1 MLAAGATAPDEVA
14 MAAPYDP
21 DVYRRFAENLRGAL
35 DGPNIERP
43 SMRAL
48 RKKAFATSLGTANG
62 SHVWFSAVSSRMAAK
77 TVYLGGGP
85 EIVLP
90 KPGPEQLAI
99 VEKAPE
105 QLHKVLQLL
114 RTMPFVHV
122 RRQMG
127 DNGEFNPICN
137 LYVCVADPKHYR
149 LAYQWAMTMGDV
161 RKGRPGPEFVMIDVP
176 QEHALRMQIL
186 TIPEYDINIALGTD
200 YTGECKK
207 GFLRQGM
214 FRADQRGM
222 LGLHAGTKVVRARNA
237 ATQKLNTY
245 GVFMFGLTATGKST
259 WSCHQL
265 GLEAEQG
272 EGTWVAQDDIVF
284 LKRDGSAL
292 GTELGFYVKTDV
304 EQKLQ
309 EAMYHALTHS
319 SALLENVMVNAKGE
333 IDFLD
338 ERLGENGRGVL
349 DRRELKVERG
359 GKPVSICADSINLP
373 PLEKLDGLVFAFITR
388 RGTIM
393 PFAQRLTPEQGVL
406 AYLWGES
413 THSFATVPAKAG
425 ESVRIVG
432 MDDFIIGAQGRK
444 VNAFYDIV
452 MDLVARYPG
461 KVHFFQYNT
470 GGMGEIIEIDK
481 GTGKKKLVRK
491 VTRVPIDLMAAL
503 QRGDLRGT
511 NEYAK
516 GRLGTEY
523 VVRCEGGDLAAYD
536 PKNFY
541 SEEQIEAY
549 VADLVD
555 GRRKFTEEI
564 ASQGLRKDIRELAH
578 RELDAIEAKTKVK
591 PEPWA
596 PPEEAQPSEAAED
609 RDPRSKW
616 ISPWEPR
623 RPGAGLLPAPTGRR
637 RS

>member
-1 MLAAGATAPDEVA
+1 

-21 DVYRRFAENLRGAL
+21 DVYRRFAENLRDAL
-35 DGPNIERP
+35 KGPNIEHP

-48 RKKAFATSLGTANG
+48 RKKAFATSLETANG

-77 TVYLGGGP
+77 TVYLGSGP

-90 KPGPEQLAI
+90 KASPEQLGI

-105 QLHKVLQLL
+105 QLHKVLQLM

-127 DNGEFNPICN
+127 DNKEFNPICN

-149 LAYQWAMTMGDV
+149 LAYQWAMTMGEV
-161 RKGRPGPEFVMIDVP
+161 RKSRPGPEFVMIDVP
-176 QEHALRMQIL
+176 QEHQLRMQIL
-186 TIPEYDINIALGTD
+186 TIPEHDVNIALGTD

-222 LGLHAGTKVVRARNA
+222 LGLHAGTKVVRARDR
-237 ATQKLNTY
+237 ATGKLKTY

-304 EQKLQ
+304 DEKLQ
-309 EAMYHALTHS
+309 EAMYHALTHR
-319 SALLENVMVNAKGE
+319 SALLENVMIDARGQ

-349 DRRELKVERG
+349 DRRELKVKRG
-359 GKPVSICADSINLP
+359 GKLVSICADSINLP
-373 PLEKLDGLVFAFITR
+373 PLEKLDGLAFAFITR

-393 PFAQRLTPEQGVL
+393 PFAQRLTPEQGVM

-425 ESVRIVG
+425 ETVRIVG
-432 MDDFIIGAQGRK
+432 TDDFIIGAQGRK
-444 VNAFYDIV
+444 INAFYDIV

-470 GGMGEIIEIDK
+470 GGMGEMIEVDK
-481 GTGKKKLVRK
+481 GTGKKKLIRK

-523 VVRCEGGDLAAYD
+523 VVRCVGGDLAAYD
-536 PKNFY
+536 PYNFY
-541 SEEQIEAY
+541 SDEQIEAY

-564 ASQGLRKDIRELAH
+564 AAQGLRKDIRELAH
-578 RELDAIEAKTKVK
+578 RELDAIEAKTKQK

-623 RPGAGLLPAPTGRR
+623 RPSGGLFPAPAGRSR
-637 RS
+637 R

>member
-1 MLAAGATAPDEVA
+1 MLATGATAPDEVA

-35 DGPNIERP
+35 DGPNIEHL
-43 SMRAL
+43 SMRKL
-48 RKKAFATSLGTANG
+48 RKKALETAVMTANG
-62 SHVWFSAVSSRMAAK
+62 SPLWFSAISSRMAAK

-90 KPGPEQLAI
+90 KPSAEHLAI
-99 VEKAPE
+99 VERAPE
-105 QLHKVLQLL
+105 QLHKVLQLM

-127 DNGEFNPICN
+127 DNKQFNPICN
-137 LYVCVADPKHYR
+137 IYVCVADKKHYR
-149 LAYQWAMTMGDV
+149 LAYAWAMTMGDV
-161 RKGRPGPEFVMIDVP
+161 RKGRPGPEFIMIDVP
-176 QEHALRMQIL
+176 QEHQLRLQIL
-186 TIPEYDINIALGTD
+186 TIPEHDINIALGTD

-222 LGLHAGTKVVRARNA
+222 LGLHAGTKVVRARDK
-237 ATQKLNTY
+237 ATGKLKRY
-245 GVFMFGLTATGKST
+245 AVFMFGLTATGKST

-265 GLEAEQG
+265 GLDSAQG

-284 LKRDGSAL
+284 LQRDGSSY
-292 GTELGFYVKTDV
+292 GTEQNYYVKTDV
-304 EQKLQ
+304 DEKLQ
-309 EAMYHALTHS
+309 EAMFHALSHR
-319 SALLENVMVNAKGE
+319 SALLENVMIDARGR

-349 DRRELKVERG
+349 DRRELKVRRG
-359 GKPVSICADSINLP
+359 RKMESICADSINTP
-373 PLEKLDGLVFAFITR
+373 PLEELDGIVFAFITR
-388 RGTIM
+388 RNTIM
-393 PFAQRLTPEQGVL
+393 PFAQRLTPEQGVM

-425 ESVRIVG
+425 ETVRIVG
-432 MDDFIIGAQGRK
+432 TDDFIIGAQGRK
-444 VNAFYDIV
+444 INAFYDIV
-452 MDLVARYPG
+452 MDLQARFPG
-461 KVHFFQYNT
+461 RVHFFQYNT
-470 GGMGEIIEIDK
+470 GGMGEIIEVDK
-481 GTGKKKLVRK
+481 TTGKKKLVRK

-503 QRGDLRGT
+503 QRGDLRCT

-523 VVRCEGGDLAAYD
+523 VVRCEGADLAAYD

-541 SEEQIEAY
+541 TDEQIEGY
-549 VADLVD
+549 VADLVE
-555 GRRKFTEEI
+555 GRRRFTEEI
-564 ASQGLRKDIRELAH
+564 AAQGLRKDIRELAH
-578 RELDAIEAKTKVK
+578 RELDAIDARTKAK

-596 PPEEAQPSEAAED
+596 PPEKAAPSEAAED

-623 RPGAGLLPAPTGRR
+623 RPSAGLFPAPTGKRR
-637 RS
+637 

>member
-1 MLAAGATAPDEVA
+1 

-35 DGPNIERP
+35 DGPNIERL

-48 RKKAFATSLGTANG
+48 RRKALETAVITANG
-62 SHVWFSAVSSRMAAK
+62 SPLWFSSISSRIAAK
-77 TVYLGGGP
+77 TVYLGNGP

-90 KPGPEQLAI
+90 RPSPEQLAI

-105 QLHKVLQLL
+105 QLHKVLQLM

-127 DNGEFNPICN
+127 DNREFNPVCN
-137 LYVCVADPKHYR
+137 LYVCVADRKNYR
-149 LAYQWAMTMGDV
+149 LAYEWAMTMGDV
-161 RKGRPGPEFVMIDVP
+161 KRSRPGPEFIMIDVP
-176 QEHALRMQIL
+176 QEHQLRMQVL
-186 TIPEYDINIALGTD
+186 TIPEHDINIALGTD

-214 FRADQRGM
+214 FRADGRGM
-222 LGLHAGTKVVRARNA
+222 LGLHAGTKLVRARDA
-237 ATQKLNTY
+237 ASGKLKTY
-245 GVFMFGLTATGKST
+245 AVFMFGLTATGKST

-265 GLEAEQG
+265 GLDSGAG
-272 EGTWVAQDDIVF
+272 EGTWVSQDDIVF
-284 LKRDGSAL
+284 LRRDGSSY

-304 EQKLQ
+304 NVNLQ
-309 EAMYHALTHS
+309 EAMYNSLVHH
-319 SALLENVMVNAKGE
+319 SALLENVMVDAKGQ

-349 DRRELKVERG
+349 DRRELKVRRG
-359 GKPVSICADSINLP
+359 RKMESICADTINTAN
-373 PLEKLDGLVFAFITR
+373 LEEVDGIVFAFITR

-393 PFAQRLTPEQGVL
+393 PFAQRLTPEQGVM

-444 VNAFYDIV
+444 VNAFHDIV

-470 GGMGEIIEIDK
+470 GGVGEIIEIDK
-481 GTGKKKLVRK
+481 ATGKKKQVRK

-523 VVRCEGGDLAAYD
+523 VVTSEGTDLAAYD
-536 PKNFY
+536 ARNFY
-541 SEEQIEAY
+541 SDEQVEAY

-564 ASQGLRKDIRELAH
+564 AAQGLRKDIREIAH
-578 RELDAIEAKTKVK
+578 RELDAIDAKGRKRA
-591 PEPWA
+591 EPWA
-596 PPEEAQPSEAAED
+596 PAEAAEQTAAED

-623 RPGAGLLPAPTGRR
+623 RPSGGLFPQPAGKRR
-637 RS
+637 

>member
-1 MLAAGATAPDEVA
+1 

-35 DGPNIERP
+35 DGPNIEHVSLRTL
-43 SMRAL
+43 RRKAL
-48 RKKAFATSLGTANG
+48 DTAAITAKG
-62 SHVWFSAVSSRMAAK
+62 SPLWFSAISSRMAAK
-77 TVYLGGGP
+77 TVYLGNGP

-90 KPGPEQLAI
+90 KPSPEQLGL

-105 QLHKVLQLL
+105 ELHKVLQLL
-114 RTMPFVHV
+114 RTMPFVHI

-127 DNGEFNPICN
+127 DNREFNPICN
-137 LYVCVADPKHYR
+137 LYTCVADRKNYR
-149 LAYQWAMTMGDV
+149 LAYEWAMTMGDV
-161 RKGRPGPEFVMIDVP
+161 SKSRPGPEFTMIDLP
-176 QEHALRMQIL
+176 QEHPLRMQIL
-186 TIPEYDINIALGTD
+186 TIPEHDINIALGTD

-214 FRADQRGM
+214 FRADGRGM
-222 LGLHAGTKVVRARNA
+222 LGLHAGTKMVRARDA
-237 ATQKLNTY
+237 RSGKLKTY
-245 GVFMFGLTATGKST
+245 AVFMFGLTATGKST

-265 GLEAEQG
+265 GLDFNQG
-272 EGTWVAQDDIVF
+272 EGTWVSQDDIVF
-284 LKRDGSAL
+284 LRRDGSSY

-304 EQKLQ
+304 DVKLQ
-309 EAMYHALTHS
+309 EAMYNALVHK

-349 DRRELKVERG
+349 DRRELKVKRG
-359 GKPVSICADSINLP
+359 HKMVSICADSINTP
-373 PLEKLDGLVFAFITR
+373 SLEEVDGVVFAFITR
-388 RGTIM
+388 RATIM
-393 PFAQRLTPEQGVL
+393 PFAQRLTPEQGVM

-444 VNAFYDIV
+444 VNVFHDIV

-470 GGMGEIIEIDK
+470 GGMGEIIEVNK
-481 GTGKKKLVRK
+481 ETGKKKLVRK

-511 NEYAK
+511 NEYTK

-523 VVRCEGGDLAAYD
+523 VVKAEGTELAQYD
-536 PKNFY
+536 AKNYY
-541 SEEQIEAY
+541 SDEQIEAY
-549 VADLVD
+549 VADLVE
-555 GRRKFTEEI
+555 GRRKFTELI
-564 ASQGLRKDIRELAH
+564 AEQGLRKDIREIAH
-578 RELDAIEAKTKVK
+578 RELDAIDAKGRKRK
-591 PEPWA
+591 AEEWA
-596 PPEEAQPSEAAED
+596 PAEEVGVTAAED

-623 RPGAGLLPAPTGRR
+623 RPSAGLFPAASAKRR
-637 RS
+637 

>member
-1 MLAAGATAPDEVA
+1 

-21 DVYRRFAENLRGAL
+21 DVYRRFAENLRGVL
-35 DGPNIERP
+35 DGPNIEHP

-48 RKKAFATSLGTANG
+48 RKKALATSLKTANG
-62 SHVWFSAVSSRMAAK
+62 SPVWFSAVSSRMAAK

-90 KPGPEQLAI
+90 KPSPDQLAL
-99 VEKAPE
+99 VEKAPD

-161 RKGRPGPEFVMIDVP
+161 RKGRPGPEFIMIDVP
-176 QEHALRMQIL
+176 QEHSLRMQIL
-186 TIPEYDINIALGTD
+186 TIPEHDINIALGTD

-222 LGLHAGTKVVRARNA
+222 LGLHAGTKVVRARDR
-237 ATQKLNTY
+237 ATGKLKTY

-309 EAMYHALTHS
+309 EAMYHALTHR
-319 SALLENVMVNAKGE
+319 SALLENLMVNAKGE

-349 DRRELKVERG
+349 DRRELKVKRG
-359 GKPVSICADSINLP
+359 GKLVSICADSINLP

-388 RGTIM
+388 RATIM

-432 MDDFIIGAQGRK
+432 MDDFIVGAQGRK
-444 VNAFYDIV
+444 INTFYDIV
-452 MDLVARYPG
+452 MDLVARFPG
-461 KVHFFQYNT
+461 KVHFAQYNT
-470 GGMGEIIEIDK
+470 GGMGEIIEVDK
-481 GTGKKKLVRK
+481 ATGKKTLVRK

-523 VVRCEGGDLAAYD
+523 VVRCEGGDLGAYD

-541 SEEQIEAY
+541 SEAQIEAY

-555 GRRKFTEEI
+555 GRRKFTEVI
-564 ASQGLRKDIRELAH
+564 ATQGLRKDIRELAH
-578 RELDAIEAKTKVK
+578 RELDAIDAKTKAK

-596 PPEEAQPSEAAED
+596 PPEEAAVSQAAED

-623 RPGAGLLPAPTGRR
+623 RPGAGFFPAPSGKRR
-637 RS
+637 

>member
-1 MLAAGATAPDEVA
+1 

-21 DVYRRFAENLRGAL
+21 DVYRRFAENLKGAL
-35 DGPNIERP
+35 DGPNIEHISLRTL
-43 SMRAL
+43 RRKAL
-48 RKKAFATSLGTANG
+48 ETAVITANG
-62 SHVWFSAVSSRMAAK
+62 SPLWFSAVSSRMAAK
-77 TVYLGGGP
+77 TVYLGNGA

-90 KPGPEQLAI
+90 KASPEQLGI
-99 VEKAPE
+99 VEKAPD
-105 QLHKVLQLL
+105 QLHKVLQLM

-127 DNGEFNPICN
+127 DNKEFNPICN
-137 LYVCVADPKHYR
+137 LYVCVADKKNYR
-149 LAYQWAMTMGDV
+149 LAYEWAMTMGDV
-161 RKGRPGPEFVMIDVP
+161 KKSRPGPEFIMIDVP
-176 QEHALRMQIL
+176 QEHQLRMQIL
-186 TIPEYDINIALGTD
+186 TIPEHDINIALGTD

-214 FRADQRGM
+214 FRADGRGM
-222 LGLHAGTKVVRARNA
+222 LGLHAGTKLVRARDA
-237 ATQKLNTY
+237 RSGKLKTY
-245 GVFMFGLTATGKST
+245 AVFMFDLTATGKST

-265 GLEAEQG
+265 GLDFTQG
-272 EGTWVAQDDIVF
+272 EGTWVSQDDIVW
-284 LKRDGSAL
+284 LRRDGSSY

-304 EQKLQ
+304 DVKLQ
-309 EAMYHALTHS
+309 EAMYNALVHS
-319 SALLENVMVNAKGE
+319 SALLENVMVDAKGK

-349 DRRELKVERG
+349 DRRELKVKRG
-359 GKPVSICADSINLP
+359 RKMESICADSVNTANLD
-373 PLEKLDGLVFAFITR
+373 EVDGIVFAFITR

-393 PFAQRLTPEQGVL
+393 PFAQRLTPEQGVM

-444 VNAFYDIV
+444 VNVFYDIV

-470 GGMGEIIEIDK
+470 GGMGEIIDVDK
-481 GTGKKKLVRK
+481 ATGKKKQIRK

-523 VVRCEGGDLAAYD
+523 VVKAEGTELAPYD
-536 PKNFY
+536 AHVYY
-541 SEEQIEAY
+541 SDEQIEAY

-564 ASQGLRKDIRELAH
+564 AAQGLRKDIREIAH
-578 RELDAIEAKTKVK
+578 RELDAIDATTRKKA
-591 PEPWA
+591 EPWA
-596 PPEEAQPSEAAED
+596 PAEAREQTAAED

-616 ISPWEPR
+616 ISPWEQR
-623 RPGAGLLPAPTGRR
+623 RPSAGLFPAPAGKRR
-637 RS
+637 